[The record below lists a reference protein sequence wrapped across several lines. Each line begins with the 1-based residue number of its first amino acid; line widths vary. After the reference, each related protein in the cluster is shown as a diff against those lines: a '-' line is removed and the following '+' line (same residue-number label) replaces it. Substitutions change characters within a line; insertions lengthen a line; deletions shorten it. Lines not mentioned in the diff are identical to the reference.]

1 MDGYYS
7 MGLSG
12 LAITL
17 EPNGENVQYEL
28 VGTDNNSCVHR
39 SKIYYTA
46 NGRAFF
52 MAFGKRVHL
61 DECLRAKI

>member
-7 MGLSG
+7 IGLCG

-17 EPNGENVQYEL
+17 EANSKSVQYEL
-28 VGTDNNSCVHR
+28 VGTDKAPYIHR

-46 NGRAFF
+46 SGRPFF
-52 MAFGKRVHL
+52 VAFGKRIHL
-61 DECLRAKI
+61 DECLTSNI